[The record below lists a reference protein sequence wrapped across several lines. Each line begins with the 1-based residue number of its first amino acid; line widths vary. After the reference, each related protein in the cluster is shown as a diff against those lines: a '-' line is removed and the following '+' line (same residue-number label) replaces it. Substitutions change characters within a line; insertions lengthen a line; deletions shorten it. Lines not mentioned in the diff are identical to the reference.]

1 MKNRYT
7 GKIKIQKMEKS
18 QLRIMILT
26 YTDFGYLQ
34 VLNSKNQNLI
44 RLIIT
49 ILILIISILSYQE
62 VKKHHYGWDT
72 MDFDDNVRKDF
83 NYG

>member
-1 MKNRYT
+1 MPLSLM
-7 GKIKIQKMEKS
+7 MENAKGAIAGWKHPAIS
-18 QLRIMILT
+18 
-26 YTDFGYLQ
+26 
-34 VLNSKNQNLI
+34 I

-62 VKKHHYGWDT
+62 VRKHHYGLDT
-72 MDFDDNVRKDF
+72 MDFNDNVRKDF

>member
-1 MKNRYT
+1 
-7 GKIKIQKMEKS
+7 MEKS
-18 QLRIMILT
+18 QLRILILSH
-26 YTDFGYLQ
+26 TDFLYLQ
-34 VLNSKNQNLI
+34 VLNLI

-49 ILILIISILSYQE
+49 ILILIISILSYLC

-72 MDFDDNVRKDF
+72 MDFNDNVTEDF